1 MVDLHTHIL
10 PQMDDGSQSA
20 EQTLQML
27 ELMRSQGV
35 DIVAATPHY
44 YANRETPQAFLRR
57 RDEAYKK
64 IVDVPTTPKILLG
77 AEVAYF
83 SGLSNCREISSLGIQ
98 GSRLI
103 LIEMPFLNWNDTVV
117 QEILSVH
124 QHLGLTPVLAHI
136 ERYRKMPNFEQALY
150 RFLTSGVLVQCNA
163 QTFCTP
169 FLGKKM
175 LRMLQNGQIHF
186 IGSDCHNLTSR
197 PPNFKKAADKITKAV
212 SAEFLQHLDSTA
224 RRLLAL

>member
-10 PQMDDGSQSA
+10 PQMDDGSQST
-20 EQTLQML
+20 EQTRQML

-35 DIVAATPHY
+35 DVVAATPHY

-64 IVDVPTTPKILLG
+64 ITKAPATPGILLG

-83 SGLSNCREISSLGIQ
+83 SGLSNCSELSSLCIQ

-103 LIEMPFLNWNDTVV
+103 LIEMPFSNWNDTVV

-124 QHLGLTPVLAHI
+124 PHLGLTPVLAHI
-136 ERYRKMPNFEQALY
+136 ERYRKMPNFEQVLH
-150 RFLTSGVLVQCNA
+150 RFLISGVLIQCNA
-163 QTFCTP
+163 QSFCAP

-175 LRMLQNGQIHF
+175 LRMLQDGQIHF
-186 IGSDCHNLTSR
+186 IGSDCHNLSSR
-197 PPNFKKAADKITKAV
+197 PPNFKKAADKITKTF
-212 SAEFLQHLDSTA
+212 SAEFLQHLNSTA
-224 RRLLAL
+224 RELLAL